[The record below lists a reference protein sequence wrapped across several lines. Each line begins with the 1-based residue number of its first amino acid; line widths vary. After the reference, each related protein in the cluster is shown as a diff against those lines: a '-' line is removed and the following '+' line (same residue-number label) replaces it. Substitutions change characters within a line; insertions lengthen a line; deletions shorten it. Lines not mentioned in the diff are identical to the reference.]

1 MKSLRDGG
9 KQRRKHID
17 NNDYDDYDDS
27 DEAGEAGRWNG
38 VMSQS
43 QTMTNSADMLSSLRV
58 CRRPAATSS
67 SCLAL
72 LTTLFAAAR

>member
-17 NNDYDDYDDS
+17 NNDYDDS

-43 QTMTNSADMLSSLRV
+43 QTKTNSADMSSLRV